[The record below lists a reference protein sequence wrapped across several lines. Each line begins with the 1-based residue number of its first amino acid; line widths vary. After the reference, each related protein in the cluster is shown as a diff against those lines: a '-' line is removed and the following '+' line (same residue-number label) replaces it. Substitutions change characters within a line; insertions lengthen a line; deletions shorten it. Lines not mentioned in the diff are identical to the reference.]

1 MDVNLFVVAG
11 KVAAPPEIREYD
23 SGSTMVRVLV
33 TTRTDTPRRRVD
45 VVPIV
50 RWMDDDRDRVDR
62 LRDLRVGQ
70 HVWVTGSI
78 QRRFWQSQDGRS
90 SRLEVVAAHIET
102 RDIEG
107 EK

>member
-1 MDVNLFVVAG
+1 MDINLFVIG
-11 KVAAPPEIREYD
+11 GRVAAPPVIREYD

-33 TTRTDTPRRRVD
+33 TTRTDSPRRRVD

-70 HVWVTGSI
+70 RVWVTGSI
-78 QRRFWQSQDGRS
+78 QRRFWESKDGRKS
-90 SRLEVVAAHIET
+90 QLEMVAAHIET
-102 RDIEG
+102 RDVEG
-107 EK
+107 EN